1 MESISRGG
9 LIKPSD
15 LLNIV
20 AAHANDLWKY
30 IKTNPHILKVF
41 VSSINSRSL
50 FTKVFLKK
58 LEESSA
64 TDAIMNTTCKS
75 DHKFLPYVQL
85 ISNAMFNIFAKNVV
99 SDFNSIIH
107 QTRKRDKAM
116 DDGDEKGAQKRD
128 PSLMKQQKL
137 QSS

>member
-1 MESISRGG
+1 M
-9 LIKPSD
+9 
-15 LLNIV
+15 
-20 AAHANDLWKY
+20 
-30 IKTNPHILKVF
+30 
-41 VSSINSRSL
+41 SSINSRSL

-107 QTRKRDKAM
+107 QTRKRDKEM